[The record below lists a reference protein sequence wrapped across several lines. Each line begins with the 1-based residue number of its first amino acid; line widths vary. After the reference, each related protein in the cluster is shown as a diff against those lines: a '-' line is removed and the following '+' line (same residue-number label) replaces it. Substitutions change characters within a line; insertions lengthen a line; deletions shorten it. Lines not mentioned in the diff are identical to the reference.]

1 MSSHS
6 DVLALTADRCATE
19 CIHPEHVAPLLGR
32 IVDANQADA
41 LATIFATLGDPT
53 RARLLHALALAEELC
68 VCDLALLIGL
78 SQSAVSHQLRLLR
91 DRRDLGVHSGML
103 GDGLVELVEAGVVTN
118 ARKPIDTGVSI
129 TGALIGT
136 HKLYRWAHRNPQ
148 IRMCGAAYT
157 HDAAVLAKLERLVTI
172 NSAVEVDL
180 TGQVNGEVAGG
191 SYVGAVGGA
200 LDFIRAANQS
210 PGGVSLLLVRAS
222 RIVAQL
228 QGPVATP
235 RSEAGV
241 VVTECGAADLRGLG
255 LAERRRRMIAIA
267 SPENRAALERAT

>member
-91 DRRDLGVHSGML
+91 DRRVVSRRKAGRIVYYRLADEHVRHVFT
-103 GDGLVELVEAGVVTN
+103 DGL
-118 ARKPIDTGVSI
+118 RHVSE
-129 TGALIGT
+129 TA
-136 HKLYRWAHRNPQ
+136 
-148 IRMCGAAYT
+148 
-157 HDAAVLAKLERLVTI
+157 
-172 NSAVEVDL
+172 SAM
-180 TGQVNGEVAGG
+180 
-191 SYVGAVGGA
+191 
-200 LDFIRAANQS
+200 
-210 PGGVSLLLVRAS
+210 
-222 RIVAQL
+222 
-228 QGPVATP
+228 ATP
-235 RSEAGV
+235 NAG
-241 VVTECGAADLRGLG
+241 
-255 LAERRRRMIAIA
+255 AEPA
-267 SPENRAALERAT
+267 SA